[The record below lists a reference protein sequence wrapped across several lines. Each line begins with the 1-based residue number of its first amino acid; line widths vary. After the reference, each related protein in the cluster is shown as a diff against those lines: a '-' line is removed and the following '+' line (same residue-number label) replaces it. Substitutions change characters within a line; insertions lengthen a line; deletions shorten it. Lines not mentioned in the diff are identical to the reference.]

1 MATSTL
7 IKNAMVIKYQV
18 GVDEKG
24 QPKYSTQRFSK
35 VKDSIT
41 DDTFQAV
48 GSTLINLLDSPSSQV
63 QKEQSFI
70 IA

>member
-18 GVDEKG
+18 GVDASG
-24 QPKYSTQRFSK
+24 NPKYSTQKFSK
-35 VKDSIT
+35 VKESIT
-41 DDTFQAV
+41 NDTFQVV
-48 GSTLINLLDSPSSQV
+48 GSELVKLLESQNTLI

>member
-24 QPKYSTQRFSK
+24 QPKYSTQKFSR

-41 DDTFQAV
+41 DDNFQAV
-48 GSTLINLLDSPSSQV
+48 GSELIKLLDSQNCLI